1 MDEPFHG
8 PENQREVQVPI
19 KRQEFTAAA
28 ATVEKFSLVTMN
40 SFPRIFQARELDYL
54 LQRLI
59 TVTWIKMYVFQKKIY
74 WNLQAL
80 FRKDMNQLFYTY
92 LLLLHKIII
101 YVWYENH
108 KTTLQQTTS
117 CKLHSFIQKVVI
129 FISWSEKWLI
139 ELFHRNTFVCVRWR
153 TCMIQ
158 RMQLC
163 FVFTTMLSASAIQK
177 V

>member
-19 KRQEFTAAA
+19 KRQEFTAA

-59 TVTWIKMYVFQKKIY
+59 TVTWIKMYVFQKKIS

-80 FRKDMNQLFYTY
+80 FRKDMNQLFYAY
-92 LLLLHKIII
+92 LLYYIKKNNL
-101 YVWYENH
+101 
-108 KTTLQQTTS
+108 
-117 CKLHSFIQKVVI
+117 CVI
-129 FISWSEKWLI
+129 
-139 ELFHRNTFVCVRWR
+139 
-153 TCMIQ
+153 
-158 RMQLC
+158 
-163 FVFTTMLSASAIQK
+163 
-177 V
+177 